1 MRKTQERGFCLKLN
15 GLGAGFSGR
24 LLTRRNYERQLS
36 STLNDPRSAG
46 IIFPDP
52 EQDTRPI
59 TSNLIGR
66 VVFRELM
73 YVAPSEAPQHFGLE
87 IYGDFSRSEVAGCSG
102 LDFDEAIR
110 IPSLK
115 TGTQGTPISCN
126 HSLETCAMGRVR
138 GVALSLC

>member
-87 IYGDFSRSEVAGCSG
+87 IYGDFSRSEVVGY
-102 LDFDEAIR
+102 
-110 IPSLK
+110 
-115 TGTQGTPISCN
+115 
-126 HSLETCAMGRVR
+126 RV
-138 GVALSLC
+138 L

>member
-24 LLTRRNYERQLS
+24 FLTRGNYERQLS

-87 IYGDFSRSEVAGCSG
+87 IYGDFSRSEVVGY
-102 LDFDEAIR
+102 
-110 IPSLK
+110 
-115 TGTQGTPISCN
+115 
-126 HSLETCAMGRVR
+126 RVLTSMKR
-138 GVALSLC
+138 SVLQVSKPGPKAPQFRATIHLRLAPWAEFAALR